1 MTQNTQSGDLPDVVM
16 PNRSSMKMLKGQKA
30 LVTGANSGIGK
41 AIAIQLGKEGADVVV
56 NYVVGDKEAMEVVEE
71 IKKSGSKAY
80 AHQADVSKED
90 QVVAMFQKMNQEFG
104 TIDIMVNNA
113 GVQRDAPLEKM
124 TLEQWNAVIS
134 IDLTG
139 QFLCSREAVK
149 EFKRRGVKKEISCA
163 AGKLICVSSVHQ
175 MIPWAG
181 HVNYAASKGGIH
193 MLMESVA
200 QEVAPYRIR
209 VNAIA
214 PGAIRTNIN
223 RAAWNTPEAYNALMK
238 LIPYNR
244 IGEPEDIAHCCSWL
258 VSDYADYIT
267 GTTIFVDGGMTLF
280 PGFQSGG

>member
-16 PNRSSMKMLKGQKA
+16 PNRPSMKMLKGQKA

-113 GVQRDAPLEKM
+113 GVQRDSPLEKM

-139 QFLCSREAVK
+139 QFLARE
-149 EFKRRGVKKEISCA
+149 KR
-163 AGKLICVSSVHQ
+163 
-175 MIPWAG
+175 
-181 HVNYAASKGGIH
+181 
-193 MLMESVA
+193 
-200 QEVAPYRIR
+200 
-209 VNAIA
+209 
-214 PGAIRTNIN
+214 
-223 RAAWNTPEAYNALMK
+223 
-238 LIPYNR
+238 
-244 IGEPEDIAHCCSWL
+244 
-258 VSDYADYIT
+258 
-267 GTTIFVDGGMTLF
+267 
-280 PGFQSGG
+280 